1 MVLTQGIENM
11 QWEIYEA
18 PIGGMSLLPAHVE
31 AGLENSLR
39 HTWPWEGWGLAAAL
53 AVKDSWKTSSLTQQV
68 RW

>member
-18 PIGGMSLLPAHVE
+18 PIGGMSLLPAYVE

-39 HTWPWEGWGLAAAL
+39 HTWP
-53 AVKDSWKTSSLTQQV
+53 
-68 RW
+68 